1 MAAAIDSFALTWGGH
16 FWNAVI
22 VLACVLGVLYGI
34 TNKFAQFKLFPE
46 AIRLVIRQIKGGK
59 DTNGVSGFQAFCV
72 TLGGCIG
79 TGNVAGVAM
88 AVLAG
93 GPGVVPWMWLIALLG
108 AGTSLAENTL
118 AQVYK
123 VREGDVFRGGPMYYI
138 SKGLGYKLWGKW
150 FSLVMIGALGF
161 ALVGLQTNTITL
173 SVEEGFG
180 ISVYISAAI
189 VAVLIALIIFG
200 GIKRIADVAEKG
212 VPIMTLLYV
221 IMLVMVLV
229 INAKS
234 IPATFALIFR
244 EAVSARAVTGAA
256 FYAIFFNGIKRGV
269 FSSGAGH
276 GDAPTTG
283 AAADVKHPVQQGIF
297 GTLAIYMDT
306 CVVCTASA
314 LVIIISGSY
323 IGVDK
328 IGIQLTQ
335 YSFVSM
341 LGQWSSV
348 VFAICICMFCF
359 TSIMA
364 NYYCGETSLT
374 FLTNGSMKGR
384 NLYRALF
391 VLIVFLGG
399 VTEATVMWDVADMF
413 LAIMLLTNMVA
424 LLFFSKQ
431 VAAVTNDYI
440 KQRKAGK
447 EEPVFIATEIKEIK
461 ASECECWK

>member
-1 MAAAIDSFALTWGGH
+1 MSAAIDSFALTWGGY

-22 VLACVLGVLYGI
+22 VVSCILGLLYGI
-34 TNKFAQFKLFPE
+34 TNKFAQFRLFPE
-46 AIRLVIRQIKGGK
+46 TMRLVIKQIKGGK
-59 DTNGVSGFQAFCV
+59 DTNGVTGFQAFCV

-88 AVLAG
+88 AVLVG

-138 SKGLGYKLWGKW
+138 AKGLGYKLWGKG
-150 FSLVMIGALGF
+150 FALIMIGALGF

-173 SVEEGFG
+173 SIEQGLGV
-180 ISVYISAAI
+180 SVYISAAV
-189 VAVLIALIIFG
+189 VALLIALIIFG
-200 GIKRIADVAEKG
+200 GIKRIAEVAERG
-212 VPIMTLLYV
+212 VPVMTLLYI
-221 IMLVMVLV
+221 IMLIMVLV
-229 INAKS
+229 LNVQH
-234 IPATFALIFR
+234 IPATFALMFR

-256 FYAIFFNGIKRGV
+256 FMTIFFNGIKRGV

-283 AAADVKHPVQQGIF
+283 AAADVKHPVQQGLF

-306 CVVCTASA
+306 CVVCTATA
-314 LVIIISGSY
+314 IVIIISGSY

-328 IGIQLTQ
+328 VGIQLTQ
-335 YSFVSM
+335 YAFMSV
-341 LGQWSSV
+341 LGKWSAI
-348 VFAICICMFCF
+348 VFAACICMFCF

-374 FLTNGSMKGR
+374 FMTNGTMKGR
-384 NLYRALF
+384 NLYRILF

-399 VTEATVMWDVADMF
+399 VTEATVMWDIADMF

-447 EEPVFIATEIKEIK
+447 EDPVFIASTVNEIK
-461 ASECECWK
+461 ADECDCWK